1 MSTIAI
7 SVAADV
13 WGPASH
19 IWLAGCG
26 TCVYVSGYLAPYICP
41 LDRFSYGWNM
51 STIGISG
58 RGQTSGMGGNVPHLA
73 GGVWHVRATVFW
85 TCILYG
91 QRIHSASDAV
101 RLLSRAQYGNVR
113 VFVKPVNAN
122 NGRLANGKDNDDAL
136 CSKHGVQCIARR
148 PAYAQPNVAHL
159 PRGHLSPEHSPKT
172 FTPLPDNYHC
182 GHLLSPNMTLT
193 LT

>member
-58 RGQTSGMGGNVPHLA
+58 RGQTSGVGAMSHIWLA
-73 GGVWHVRATVFW
+73 GCG
-85 TCILYG
+85 TCVLLCFGRVYCTGSEYI
-91 QRIHSASDAV
+91 QRRTRGACC
-101 RLLSRAQYGNVR
+101 
-113 VFVKPVNAN
+113 
-122 NGRLANGKDNDDAL
+122 LAHNTAM
-136 CSKHGVQCIARR
+136 CAC
-148 PAYAQPNVAHL
+148 
-159 PRGHLSPEHSPKT
+159 
-172 FTPLPDNYHC
+172 
-182 GHLLSPNMTLT
+182 LLSPSMRTMAASQMEKIMTTHSARNTAYNALPGGRRMRSQMWHIYPVDICLPNILLKLLLPSPT
-193 LT
+193 ITTADICSPQT